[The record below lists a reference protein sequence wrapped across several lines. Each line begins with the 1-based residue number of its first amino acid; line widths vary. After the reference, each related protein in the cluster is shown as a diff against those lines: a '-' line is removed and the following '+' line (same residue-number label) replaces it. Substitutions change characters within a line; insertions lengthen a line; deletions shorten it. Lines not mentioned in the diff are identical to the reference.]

1 LSGKDVVV
9 KLESVK
15 GEHLTI
21 EHEFCVYK
29 KLGCGI
35 GIPCVYWFGT
45 KAGFNAIVMD
55 SLGQSLEEL
64 FTCCHFQFS
73 VKTVLLI
80 ARQLV
85 SEVSFML

>member
-1 LSGKDVVV
+1 M
-9 KLESVK
+9 K

-21 EHEFCVYK
+21 EHEFHVYK

-35 GIPCVYWFGT
+35 SIPRVHWFGT
-45 KAGFNAIVMD
+45 EAGFNAIVIN

-64 FTCCHFQFS
+64 FTHCHFWFS
-73 VKTVLLI
+73 VKTVLLL

-85 SEVSFML
+85 SEVSFVL